1 MSTKKEKQE
10 KVAAEVSKAAAET
23 LENGTAAAEA
33 PATEETVDA
42 GKAESA
48 DAAGDMAGSESP
60 DEPQGGNAD
69 PDEETD
75 KNANTPA
82 TAGSADIAH
91 VYCKLPAGLTFR
103 LPGGERLVLQGS
115 NASRLIGGYGVTR
128 VPVALWEQV
137 KTLFGSMPAFT
148 KGLIFDESTASR
160 GLARAREQADIKN
173 GFEGVDP
180 KNPGPGVTP
189 DDGK

>member
-1 MSTKKEKQE
+1 VSTKKEKQE
-10 KVAAEVSKAAAET
+10 KAAAEAAKAAAET

-33 PATEETVDA
+33 PAADATGLGPERTQGESGGEALRPEKGETVDT
-42 GKAESA
+42 GKTESA
-48 DAAGDMAGSESP
+48 E
-60 DEPQGGNAD
+60 
-69 PDEETD
+69 
-75 KNANTPA
+75 TPA
-82 TAGSADIAH
+82 TAGSTDIAH

-103 LPGGERLVLQGS
+103 LPDGKRLVLQGS
-115 NASRLIGGYGVTR
+115 NASSLIGGYGVTR
-128 VPVALWEQV
+128 VPAALWGQV
-137 KTLFGSMPAFT
+137 KALFGSMPAFT

-160 GLARAREQADIKN
+160 GLARAREQTDIKN